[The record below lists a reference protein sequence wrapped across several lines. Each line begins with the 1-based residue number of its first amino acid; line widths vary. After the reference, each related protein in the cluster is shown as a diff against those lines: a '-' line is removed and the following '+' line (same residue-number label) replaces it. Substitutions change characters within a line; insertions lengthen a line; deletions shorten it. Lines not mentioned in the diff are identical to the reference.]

1 MVAITRF
8 IATLARGLDWL
19 QAPLALATRLYV
31 SQVFLASGWLKL
43 TNWSQT
49 LSLFESE
56 YHTPV
61 LPPYLAAVAGTFGE
75 LFFPVLLVLGIG
87 GRVGALGLFAVNAM
101 AVISYWHVLGTEEF
115 IGGLRQHELWAF
127 MLAMLAVYGSG
138 PLTVDRLLSRRVQ
151 LQPARTT

>member
-1 MVAITRF
+1 MSIVRLTSALSG
-8 IATLARGLDWL
+8 ALNWL

-31 SQVFLASGWLKL
+31 SQVFIASGWLKL

-61 LPPYLAAVAGTFGE
+61 LPPHLAAVLGTFGE
-75 LFFPVLLVLGIG
+75 LFFPILLVLGIG
-87 GRVGALGLFAVNAM
+87 GRIGALGLFAVNAM
-101 AVISYWHVLGTEEF
+101 AVISYWHVLGTDEF

-127 MLAMLAVYGSG
+127 MLTMLAIYGSG
-138 PLTVDRLLSRRVQ
+138 ALTLDRLLARRTH
-151 LQPARTT
+151 LQPAWE

>member
-1 MVAITRF
+1 MISITR
-8 IATLARGLDWL
+8 LVGSLSQGLNWL

-31 SQVFLASGWLKL
+31 GHVFFTSGWLKL

-49 LSLFESE
+49 LSLFETE

-61 LPPYLAAVAGTFGE
+61 LPPYLAALAGTFGE

-87 GRVGALGLFAVNAM
+87 GRIGALGLFAVNAM
-101 AVISYWHVLGTEEF
+101 AVISYWHVLGTDEF

-127 MLAMLAVYGSG
+127 MLAMLAIYGSG
-138 PLTVDRLLSRRVQ
+138 ALTVDRLLTRRAH
-151 LQPARTT
+151 LQPAWE